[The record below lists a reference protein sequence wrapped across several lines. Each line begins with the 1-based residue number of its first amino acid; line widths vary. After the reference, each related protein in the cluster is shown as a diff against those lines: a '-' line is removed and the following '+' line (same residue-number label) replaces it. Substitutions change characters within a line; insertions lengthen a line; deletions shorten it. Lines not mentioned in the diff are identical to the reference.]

1 MDMKSKLYVPHLFF
15 FLSIG
20 LFILNKFP
28 QFFFFPILSVLITT
42 TYHYIYSTG
51 WITKSTFQ
59 KIIYYS
65 RQHITVRHQLFSF
78 SGFETCTFIIR
89 NAFFV
94 KMILSTFVQT
104 KLPFKCH
111 IWDTTY
117 LFSSWRF
124 IAFFFCNFITII
136 IVWLVILRKHKTNEA
151 IHIFPLKM
159 VALS

>member
-1 MDMKSKLYVPHLFF
+1 MDMKSKLYLPHLFF

-20 LFILNKFP
+20 LFILSKFP
-28 QFFFFPILSVLITT
+28 QFFFFPILFLSPLLI
-42 TYHYIYSTG
+42 IIFILPVE
-51 WITKSTFQ
+51 ITKSTFQ

-65 RQHITVRHQLFSF
+65 WQHITVRHQLFSF

-89 NAFFV
+89 NAFLV
-94 KMILSTFVQT
+94 KMTLSPFVQT